1 MSERKIKRKQ
11 KIFPT
16 QYIISIKNA
25 EVGKIKNVGYEKQK
39 HLSLF
44 FKKTHYT
51 ENYVSHIHGE

>member
-44 FKKTHYT
+44 LKK
-51 ENYVSHIHGE
+51 HIILKIT